1 MHYDKI
7 TKILHWLISSTIV
20 IQLLSEE
27 FMKRPKPGR
36 IRTEDQELFFEV
48 HEWFG
53 VIVLVLVLLRFVF
66 IMDREEWP
74 KLFPWITAE
83 GRRGIISELKE
94 VPGWLVGKL
103 RDAGEQDYVAK
114 TVHGLGLLLALGLG
128 MTGTILFVGMNPDG
142 SMDDVVHFFK
152 EVHELLGELLW
163 YYVIGHVFMALLH
176 QLLGHRSLQRIFSF
190 KDQ

>member
-1 MHYDKI
+1 MKYDKI
-7 TKILHWLISSTIV
+7 TKILHWLIASTIL
-20 IQLLSEE
+20 IQLLSET

-36 IRTEDQELFFEV
+36 IRSEDQELFFEV

-66 IMDREEWP
+66 IMDREEWA

-103 RDAGEQDYVAK
+103 LDAGEQDYIAK
-114 TVHGLGLLLALGLG
+114 TVHGLGLLLALALG
-128 MTGTILFVGMNPDG
+128 ISGTVLFVGMNPDG

-152 EVHELLGELLW
+152 ETHELLGELLW
-163 YYVIGHVFMALLH
+163 YYVIGHVAMALLH
-176 QLLGHRSLQRIFSF
+176 QLMGHRSLQRIFF
-190 KDQ
+190 LKDQ

>member
-7 TKILHWLISSTIV
+7 TKILHWLIASTILM
-20 IQLLSEE
+20 QLLSET

-36 IRTEDQELFFEV
+36 IRSEDQELFFEV

-66 IMDREEWP
+66 IMDREEWS

-94 VPGWLVGKL
+94 VPGWLIGKL
-103 RDAGEQDYVAK
+103 RDAGEQDYIAK
-114 TVHGLGLLLALGLG
+114 TVHGLGLLLALALG
-128 MTGTILFVGMNPDG
+128 ISGTVLFVGMNPDG

-152 EVHELLGELLW
+152 ETHELLGELLW
-163 YYVIGHVFMALLH
+163 YYVIGHVAMALLH
-176 QLLGHRSLQRIFSF
+176 QLMGHRSLQRIFSF